1 MQLPEDWPMR
11 RLDATYT
18 KEPKQFWCSRS
29 GVDKPAWLWTPSAA
43 CGSEMTD
50 KIRVRYKDGI
60 APVCFPALLQQNTG
74 STMRRW

>member
-1 MQLPEDWPMR
+1 MR

-18 KEPKQFWCSRS
+18 KEPKQFWCSKY
-29 GVDKPAWLWTPSAA
+29 GVDKPAWLWIPSAA

-60 APVCFPALLQQNTG
+60 APVGFPL
-74 STMRRW
+74 